1 MSGTL
6 SENQLYK
13 CLADEKSLQIFRYI
27 SMGIPFTVSSIKL
40 TRKQYYSRL
49 NAIAAVSLVIKFNGR
64 YIPTSLGKVVNGFID
79 YLTESLCKEYWKY
92 AAIDALTSAP
102 SGLPTEEYS
111 NIISTLI
118 TDNGAKKV
126 LLKG

>member
-1 MSGTL
+1 MCDTL
-6 SENQLYK
+6 SENQLYR

-27 SMGIPFTVSSIKL
+27 SMGTPFTISSVKL
-40 TRKQYYSRL
+40 TRKQYYCRL
-49 NAIAAVSLVIKFNGR
+49 NAIAAVYCRLNGR

-79 YLTESLCKEYWKY
+79 YLTESLCKEYRRY
-92 AAIDALTSAP
+92 AAIDVLP
-102 SGLPTEEYS
+102 SSLPTEEYS
-111 NIISTLI
+111 NIISTLL